1 MINYLYVF
9 LILFSQSVLSIGNEK
24 TLSSFFDGKW
34 DLNKASLES
43 LVEGEILSEAHV
55 KSKGSKQSFTLKSA
69 GWHNKKCSV
78 VLRKLSM
85 LENYKDWISFVNT
98 LFYTIFGTAWSIFI
112 SALGAYALAKRRLL
126 FRRQFNFLVVFTMW
140 FNAGMVPL
148 YLNYISMGVDNRW
161 GIIVAFGVQGFNII
175 LLRSFFEA
183 IPKEIEEAATIDGAN
198 EFNLL
203 TQIYMPMSKAAIAT
217 VTLFYATSR
226 WNSYFWS
233 RILLQDPTE
242 LPLQV
247 YMRILIENY
256 QSTFD
261 NMPVDLPYSP
271 DSYIFA
277 VLVVSII
284 PVLIIYPYLQRYFAR
299 GVNLGGVQE

>member
-1 MINYLYVF
+1 MMVRLSKSELIFKIVTILLVTVF
-9 LILFSQSVLSIGNEK
+9 ALLAFYPVIYSFSASI
-24 TLSSFFDGKW
+24 SGKI
-34 DLNKASLES
+34 AYEA
-43 LVEGEILSEAHV
+43 GE
-55 KSKGSKQSFTLKSA
+55 
-69 GWHNKKCSV
+69 V
-78 VLRKLSM
+78 VLFP
-85 LENYKDWISFVNT
+85 KDVSFQVYELIYYDKGLWISFINT
-98 LFYTIFGTAWSIFI
+98 LFYTIFGTAWSIII
-112 SALGAYALAKRRLL
+112 SALGAYALSKRRLL

-148 YLNYISMGVDNRW
+148 YLNYINMGVDTRW

-183 IPKEIEEAATIDGAN
+183 IPREIEEAATIDGAN
-198 EFNLL
+198 EFDLL
-203 TQIYMPMSKAAIAT
+203 TRIFLPMSKAAIAT

-233 RILLQDPTE
+233 RMLLNDPTE

-256 QSTFD
+256 QKMFD
-261 NMPVDLPYSP
+261 DMPIDLPYSS

-284 PVLIIYPYLQRYFAR
+284 PVLIIYPYLQRYFTR
-299 GVNLGGVQE
+299 GVNLGGVKE

>member
-98 LFYTIFGTAWSIFI
+98 STYNKKARLFTLTADHTLLPHPMIIHIIMDRPTKQGVYPFYFPTGMFTGLKGDFTITE
-112 SALGAYALAKRRLL
+112 K
-126 FRRQFNFLVVFTMW
+126 
-140 FNAGMVPL
+140 
-148 YLNYISMGVDNRW
+148 DNRCLIFSKSHW
-161 GIIVAFGVQGFNII
+161 KGPKTKYPDLVIELFAETLSKKGAQ
-175 LLRSFFEA
+175 LLMR
-183 IPKEIEEAATIDGAN
+183 K
-198 EFNLL
+198 
-203 TQIYMPMSKAAIAT
+203 TQ
-217 VTLFYATSR
+217 F
-226 WNSYFWS
+226 
-233 RILLQDPTE
+233 
-242 LPLQV
+242 
-247 YMRILIENY
+247 
-256 QSTFD
+256 
-261 NMPVDLPYSP
+261 
-271 DSYIFA
+271 
-277 VLVVSII
+277 
-284 PVLIIYPYLQRYFAR
+284 
-299 GVNLGGVQE
+299 